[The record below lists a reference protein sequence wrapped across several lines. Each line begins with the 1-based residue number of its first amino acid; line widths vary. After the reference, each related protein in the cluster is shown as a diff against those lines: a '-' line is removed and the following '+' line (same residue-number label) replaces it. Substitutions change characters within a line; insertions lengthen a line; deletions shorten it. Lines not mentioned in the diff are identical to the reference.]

1 MSSLELKDVD
11 FGEHGVIYVTSDQLQ
26 QECKVLEWTVP
37 AGKALLQL
45 LPEQLKAFNLGKIS
59 SKRSLFQK
67 ISKKLAELGY
77 TFTGAQC
84 ENKWKTYKRRYFTKF
99 DRLRQGAPIRPGM
112 RFKDEFDKEIEHCL
126 SIERPSFRKHI
137 LAQKRRYGNLNIPP
151 GFATKEE
158 PTSSND
164 EIEYSQDQSDQEAY
178 MISDEKLVEMVLNDD
193 NNDNSNISKY
203 LLSNEE
209 NSKYQQAKG
218 DNLNQQIVKEME
230 SLRNVVEKNLDVT
243 SEILKTQSSTHEQ
256 ILISLE
262 AMDKREEEKLALE
275 RLKVQQMKIQN
286 SLIAKLIQ
294 KISSGIS
301 NGK

>member
-1 MSSLELKDVD
+1 
-11 FGEHGVIYVTSDQLQ
+11 
-26 QECKVLEWTVP
+26 
-37 AGKALLQL
+37 
-45 LPEQLKAFNLGKIS
+45 
-59 SKRSLFQK
+59 
-67 ISKKLAELGY
+67 
-77 TFTGAQC
+77 
-84 ENKWKTYKRRYFTKF
+84 
-99 DRLRQGAPIRPGM
+99 
-112 RFKDEFDKEIEHCL
+112 
-126 SIERPSFRKHI
+126 
-137 LAQKRRYGNLNIPP
+137 
-151 GFATKEE
+151 
-158 PTSSND
+158 
-164 EIEYSQDQSDQEAY
+164 
-178 MISDEKLVEMVLNDD
+178 MISDEKLVEMVLNED

-275 RLKVQQMKIQN
+275 RLKVEKQENLVQQMKIQN

>member
-1 MSSLELKDVD
+1 
-11 FGEHGVIYVTSDQLQ
+11 
-26 QECKVLEWTVP
+26 
-37 AGKALLQL
+37 
-45 LPEQLKAFNLGKIS
+45 
-59 SKRSLFQK
+59 
-67 ISKKLAELGY
+67 
-77 TFTGAQC
+77 
-84 ENKWKTYKRRYFTKF
+84 
-99 DRLRQGAPIRPGM
+99 
-112 RFKDEFDKEIEHCL
+112 
-126 SIERPSFRKHI
+126 
-137 LAQKRRYGNLNIPP
+137 
-151 GFATKEE
+151 
-158 PTSSND
+158 
-164 EIEYSQDQSDQEAY
+164 

>member
-1 MSSLELKDVD
+1 MSLTSKYSYIVINQYFKHTFLEKLN
-11 FGEHGVIYVTSDQLQ
+11 TAL
-26 QECKVLEWTVP
+26 VLRD
-37 AGKALLQL
+37 LHL
-45 LPEQLKAFNLGKIS
+45 
-59 SKRSLFQK
+59 
-67 ISKKLAELGY
+67 
-77 TFTGAQC
+77 
-84 ENKWKTYKRRYFTKF
+84 ENI
-99 DRLRQGAPIRPGM
+99 G
-112 RFKDEFDKEIEHCL
+112 
-126 SIERPSFRKHI
+126 I

-151 GFATKEE
+151 GFAPKEE

-164 EIEYSQDQSDQEAY
+164 EIEYSQDQSDQEGY
-178 MISDEKLVEMVLNDD
+178 MISDEKLVEMVLNED

-230 SLRNVVEKNLDVT
+230 SLRNVVKKNLDVT

-275 RLKVQQMKIQN
+275 RLKVEKQENLVQQMKIQN